1 MKAMLENGG
10 TIVRQFYDEDA
21 AIRDASKQSEILD
34 LVSKLNSVLFAST
47 IDNPNLSSSSSSSH
61 PPPAIGRQPNAKPP
75 TDLVDQQQEDN
86 KPTDRP
92 NRSSAMQA
100 RAENEERTSVNS
112 LSRTNSSKL
121 DLNLPLE
128 LSRNSSYSSN
138 YQQDD
143 AEDKSDDEPN
153 EPIASNVLLTPIV
166 AGSYSV
172 TDQFN
177 LTTNYDEDEK
187 VSDFSNQS
195 CNTSCSSTP
204 AFHSK
209 ELANF
214 ERTKRLFDKE
224 FESIHSKQNSTRL
237 MESRQFPGDPPANHN
252 EESGQSR
259 RPLFSADPDQLD
271 LEDRIGKL
279 ESQNKELKSEN
290 KLLKVQLMKY
300 IDAIS
305 LLQSSDRD
313 AILKCANTASTSDA
327 IDERDLSAL
336 SEQISERQSWLSKN
350 NHPHRPQQQQPQ
362 LSVNAYLNYRDS
374 IEYEAKLVQV
384 AEMHGEIVEYN
395 DRLHRVLMQ
404 KDATIKRLKG
414 RRSAPLAI
422 QRVK

>member
-47 IDNPNLSSSSSSSH
+47 IDNPNLSSSSSSH